1 MTEEKRIGRF
11 SVFFG
16 GIGPK
21 VGPLSGK
28 WHGEVKPKNDG
39 KEIVSLSSA
48 AVHSS
53 NEMTLIFFNFSP
65 QKNFFISRLRVLRH
79 PSPSSPSPPLLHIPS
94 LPCWPPF
101 SPSPPSPLA
110 AEQKLWVVFASVV
123 PSASAST
130 STLSCG
136 KGGVGGELT
145 LTTFY
150 DWTIVGKGWRGGW
163 KETSIFRTSKTDK
176 NGKSYWTTLSRRIV
190 QARKRNK
197 GENETEK
204 RKMRKELHLGSRFV
218 RSMNVL
224 RTWESFE
231 ETTTRREKFTK
242 GRWSCSNYGHLAGFS
257 LKKGLSEKELERERE
272 RGREQV
278 RENESKGVCVCESSF
293 FVSLPRLSLG
303 YLFPMQECVE

>member
-1 MTEEKRIGRF
+1 MYATM
-11 SVFFG
+11 
-16 GIGPK
+16 
-21 VGPLSGK
+21 
-28 WHGEVKPKNDG
+28 
-39 KEIVSLSSA
+39 A
-48 AVHSS
+48 
-53 NEMTLIFFNFSP
+53 
-65 QKNFFISRLRVLRH
+65 
-79 PSPSSPSPPLLHIPS
+79 
-94 LPCWPPF
+94 
-101 SPSPPSPLA
+101 
-110 AEQKLWVVFASVV
+110 
-123 PSASAST
+123 AST

-176 NGKSYWTTLSRRIV
+176 NGKSYWTTLSNRTV
-190 QARKRNK
+190 QVRKRNK

-257 LKKGLSEKELERERE
+257 LKKGLSENELESERE
-272 RGREQV
+272 SKWERMRV
-278 RENESKGVCVCESSF
+278 RECVCLHSLFLFHDSAWVIFFLCKSVLSRYICLFLSF
-293 FVSLPRLSLG
+293 FLSLF
-303 YLFPMQECVE
+303 LSLSLSLCLKLCT